1 MLHYRCRGCLASVPD
16 RNSPGQANL
25 VSDRQHVCVCVC
37 VYLRKNLN
45 MLNLVK
51 RFANDDHGFVVSSE
65 LVLILTIGVIGLIVG
80 LDSVQNAVVEELADI
95 AAAVGSLNQSYT
107 YTGFNVTG
115 TGMGLDLST
124 KGSSFADY
132 KDANDAAGASGGVSQ
147 SIAITIPAAE
157 TP

>member
-1 MLHYRCRGCLASVPD
+1 
-16 RNSPGQANL
+16 
-25 VSDRQHVCVCVC
+25 
-37 VYLRKNLN
+37 

-132 KDANDAAGASGGVSQ
+132 KDANDAAGSSGGVSQ
-147 SIAITIPAAE
+147 SINITAPAVE